1 MLMKKSLTSYDIL
14 NVDAQSSQKDIE
26 TAYKKLAMAWHP
38 DRHAHNGKAAIADR
52 NFKLLQQAYEKV
64 RTPDARSLYNHQ
76 LSVQKRSII
85 INQNKVMNDNRP
97 LRSFLQALDNIFG
110 PSK

>member
-1 MLMKKSLTSYDIL
+1 MKKSLTSYDIL
-14 NVDAQSSQKDIE
+14 NITPQSSQKDIDH
-26 TAYKKLAMAWHP
+26 AYRKLAMAWHP
-38 DRHAHNGKAAIADR
+38 DRHAHNGKTEIANR
-52 NFKLLQQAYEKV
+52 NFKLLQQAYENVK
-64 RTPDARSLYNHQ
+64 TPDARSQYNHQ

-110 PSK
+110 SSK

>member
-1 MLMKKSLTSYDIL
+1 MKKSLTSYDIL
-14 NVDAQSSQKDIE
+14 NITPQSSQKDIE
-26 TAYKKLAMAWHP
+26 IAYKKLTMAWHP
-38 DRHAHNGKAAIADR
+38 DRHAHNGKASIADR
-52 NFKLLQQAYEKV
+52 NFKLLQQAYENVK
-64 RTPDARSLYNHQ
+64 TPDARSRYNHQ